1 MFVCV
6 QFVRGSLER
15 SDAEIASSYAALGV
29 DKLLLPHPTV
39 DNPRNVLDIML
50 QSRMYSVSR
59 RGFKQNA
66 RVLVTAAVPAP
77 ACEAVA
83 VCGSSTR
90 SLEAVPQSSP
100 THQPTHL
107 SSSPLVRDEDSHVCV
122 CVACCPVQEWLGAFM
137 VWAEEVASETTSPSI
152 LRIAAA
158 VQRSMPPA
166 PGQDPEAES
175 LVPEDDGL
183 TLCLVLSAPS
193 YGPLQ
198 RTCATIDVAFVQ
210 YSDGVLG

>member
-1 MFVCV
+1 M
-6 QFVRGSLER
+6 
-15 SDAEIASSYAALGV
+15 
-29 DKLLLPHPTV
+29 
-39 DNPRNVLDIML
+39 
-50 QSRMYSVSR
+50 
-59 RGFKQNA
+59 
-66 RVLVTAAVPAP
+66 
-77 ACEAVA
+77 
-83 VCGSSTR
+83 
-90 SLEAVPQSSP
+90 PQSSP
-100 THQPTHL
+100 THPPTRL
-107 SSSPLVRDEDSHVCV
+107 SSPIVGVRVRTVTCVCV
-122 CVACCPVQEWLGAFM
+122 CVACSPVQEWLGAFM

-158 VQRSMPPA
+158 VQRSMPQA

-183 TLCLVLSAPS
+183 TLCLVLSPPS